1 MPSIVAVA
9 KRNEPPI
16 YHGGPASRR
25 PLKAVRVVEPGR
37 LEVVDVP
44 TPDDSDQVV
53 VRIHQVGICGTDTK
67 ILSGK
72 IPVQYP
78 RVMGH
83 EMVGEIASAP
93 PDSPYPEGTRV
104 LIDPGVSCGWCHLCR
119 AGRTNIC
126 INGGLMGRDVDG
138 VFTEYTLVPV
148 DRLVPVPDTISH
160 KAAGLLQVLGTC
172 VHAVKRVQPFP
183 GQVAAVIGLGVT
195 GQLIA
200 QLLRLRG
207 MSVVGITR
215 SEWKRS
221 LATELGA
228 VAVAE
233 PDKASAV
240 LTEITDGK
248 GPELVVEAVGTEATL
263 AEAIRLVGTGGEI
276 LAYGTIT
283 GGGSG
288 LPYYELYHKELT
300 IYNPRAAVTGDYA
313 DGVALTAA
321 GSLVLEPIVSH
332 ELDLD
337 EAAKAFELVHDSSS
351 LKVLMKVG

>member
-1 MPSIVAVA
+1 
-9 KRNEPPI
+9 
-16 YHGGPASRR
+16 
-25 PLKAVRVVEPGR
+25 
-37 LEVVDVP
+37 VP
-44 TPDDSDQVV
+44 TPSDPDHVV
-53 VRIHQVGICGTDTK
+53 VRIHQVGICGTDSK

-72 IPVQYP
+72 IPVTYP
-78 RVMGH
+78 RTLGH
-83 EMVGEIASAP
+83 EMVGEVVTAP
-93 PDSPYPEGTRV
+93 SSSPYPTGSRV
-104 LIDPGVSCGWCHLCR
+104 LVDPGVSCGWCHLCR
-119 AGRTNIC
+119 AGRTNLC
-126 INGGLMGRDVDG
+126 INGGLLGRDVDG
-138 VFTEYTLVPV
+138 VFTEYVVAPV
-148 DRLVPVPDTISH
+148 KRLVAVPDGISD

-200 QLLRLRG
+200 QLLQMRG

-221 LATELGA
+221 LASDLGA

-233 PDKASAV
+233 PAQASAV
-240 LTEITDGK
+240 LTEITGGN

-263 AEAIRLVGTGGEI
+263 AEAIKLVGTGGEV

-283 GGGSG
+283 GGGKG

-300 IYNPRAAVTGDYA
+300 LYNPRAAVIGDYA
-313 DGVALTAA
+313 DGVALAAA
-321 GSLVLEPIVSH
+321 GAMSLEPLVSH

-337 EAAKAFELVHDSSS
+337 EAERAFELVHDPSSM
-351 LKVLMKVG
+351 KVLMKVG